1 MKNLKQWKWQ
11 STCMSSLCFIYI
23 YIQPSSSIFLNL
35 STRKVRNF
43 CVTNDHG
50 YIPFVVIT
58 IRSIPHSWLITG
70 FARRAT
76 RQVQHVE
83 QKLPNLLESLTLPPF
98 FTCLNV
104 VHAIK
109 LHVFMFLVPCYDLLY
124 DFHVKTMFYLSWL
137 LFVVYGIHV
146 LFILFVFIYTYWCLQ
161 HNLFT
166 HTGVFNTIY
175 LHILVFS
182 TQFIY
187 TYWCLQ
193 HNFHIRLYTC
203 HLTVTPSMSHVE
215 QELFLMAVRVARFLV
230 FLVMFCRSLFVLFL
244 LAIVFPVILRF
255 TTSD

>member
-83 QKLPNLLESLTLPPF
+83 QKLPNLLESLTLPLF

-166 HTGVFNTIY
+166 HTGVFNTISISDY
-175 LHILVFS
+175 A
-182 TQFIY
+182 
-187 TYWCLQ
+187 
-193 HNFHIRLYTC
+193 
-203 HLTVTPSMSHVE
+203 HV
-215 QELFLMAVRVARFLV
+215 
-230 FLVMFCRSLFVLFL
+230 
-244 LAIVFPVILRF
+244 I
-255 TTSD
+255 

>member
-1 MKNLKQWKWQ
+1 M
-11 STCMSSLCFIYI
+11 SVTCGRSV
-23 YIQPSSSIFLNL
+23 IFWI
-35 STRKVRNF
+35 F
-43 CVTNDHG
+43 
-50 YIPFVVIT
+50 
-58 IRSIPHSWLITG
+58 
-70 FARRAT
+70 
-76 RQVQHVE
+76 
-83 QKLPNLLESLTLPPF
+83 LESLTLPPF

-175 LHILVFS
+175 LHILVSS

-193 HNFHIRLYTC
+193 HNFHIRLCTC

-215 QELFLMAVRVARFLV
+215 QELFLMAVCVARFLV

>member
-43 CVTNDHG
+43 CVTNDRG

-58 IRSIPHSWLITG
+58 IRSFPHSWLITG

-83 QKLPNLLESLTLPPF
+83 QKLPNLLESLTLPLF

-161 HNLFT
+161 HN
-166 HTGVFNTIY
+166 
-175 LHILVFS
+175 
-182 TQFIY
+182 
-187 TYWCLQ
+187 
-193 HNFHIRLYTC
+193 FHIRLCTC